1 MLRPAKR
8 PSGKEAERFLRRLLP
23 YIRANWPRTEILLR
37 ADSHYC
43 VPETIDFC
51 RAHRR
56 LIRDHRRLR
65 GIELSKIAHH
75 IRARSRAGDPPGAA
89 PVPKAPS
96 LGGSTPTPTRPD
108 RAGC

>member
-37 ADSHYC
+37 ADSHCC

-51 RAHRR
+51 RANGLDFASSRTPCR
-56 LIRDHRRLR
+56 TI
-65 GIELSKIAHH
+65 SA
-75 IRARSRAGDPPGAA
+75 ARTAA
-89 PVPKAPS
+89 
-96 LGGSTPTPTRPD
+96 
-108 RAGC
+108 

>member
-56 LIRDHRRLR
+56 LIRDH
-65 GIELSKIAHH
+65 
-75 IRARSRAGDPPGAA
+75 
-89 PVPKAPS
+89 
-96 LGGSTPTPTRPD
+96 
-108 RAGC
+108 